1 MWVKSGETVSEMSS
15 RLSPISV
22 SLSSAKLQLRN
33 LHSLSLRPAAT
44 LGFRARR
51 DCAQLCQI
59 VCNILCITPLSSLI
73 FACKAES
80 QHKFG
85 LIFLVSESKHVGQ
98 VKSPPKIDT
107 CQKVDTWNMAKNSVS
122 LQKCVCTKM
131 VASFVSSD
139 RSS

>member
-1 MWVKSGETVSEMSS
+1 MGQIRRNCLQNVFQAFSN
-15 RLSPISV
+15 L
-22 SLSSAKLQLRN
+22 SLSIFGRASIAEFAF
-33 LHSLSLRPAAT
+33 SLSLRPAAT

-107 CQKVDTWNMAKNSVS
+107 CRKVNSWNMAKNSVS

>member
-1 MWVKSGETVSEMSS
+1 MWVKSGETVSKMSS

-22 SLSSAKLQLRN
+22 SLSSAELQLRN

-51 DCAQLCQI
+51 NCAQLCQI
-59 VCNILCITPLSSLI
+59 VCNILCITPLSSLF

-85 LIFLVSESKHVGQ
+85 LIFFGVRIQTCRQAKSK
-98 VKSPPKIDT
+98 KT
-107 CQKVDTWNMAKNSVS
+107 
-122 LQKCVCTKM
+122 
-131 VASFVSSD
+131 
-139 RSS
+139 